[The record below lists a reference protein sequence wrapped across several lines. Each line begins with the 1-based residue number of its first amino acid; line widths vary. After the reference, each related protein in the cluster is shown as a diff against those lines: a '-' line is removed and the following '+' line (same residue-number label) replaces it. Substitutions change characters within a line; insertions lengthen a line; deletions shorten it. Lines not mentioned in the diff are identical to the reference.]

1 MVFLRPI
8 GENDRE
14 RMLDILTS
22 DQVNKTYMLPDFE
35 HREDALPQFHRLM
48 TMSQN
53 SNKYV
58 RAIALED
65 GLIGFLNQ
73 VEVEDGSIELGYV
86 IHPDFQ
92 GNGYMTQA
100 LNLAIEELF
109 QMEYRQVITGA
120 FTENTASIRV
130 MEKSGMTR
138 MDKIDEID
146 YRGKTHTCIYYSKKP
161 MVFSC
166 CFCGEAATAREAYVL
181 SIARA
186 HDPEGPEQDIYCHR
200 ICLERKIKDKNL
212 LYIKYM

>member
-22 DQVNKTYMLPDFE
+22 NQVNKTYMLPDFE
-35 HREDALPQFHRLM
+35 HREDALPLFGRLM
-48 TMSQN
+48 AMSQDPA
-53 SNKYV
+53 KYV

-100 LNLAIEELF
+100 LDLAIEELF

-120 FTENTASIRV
+120 FTENAASIRV

-138 MDKIDEID
+138 MEKIDEID
-146 YRGKTHTCIYYSKKP
+146 YRGKVHTCIYYAKKH
-161 MVFSC
+161 
-166 CFCGEAATAREAYVL
+166 EE
-181 SIARA
+181 
-186 HDPEGPEQDIYCHR
+186 
-200 ICLERKIKDKNL
+200 
-212 LYIKYM
+212 